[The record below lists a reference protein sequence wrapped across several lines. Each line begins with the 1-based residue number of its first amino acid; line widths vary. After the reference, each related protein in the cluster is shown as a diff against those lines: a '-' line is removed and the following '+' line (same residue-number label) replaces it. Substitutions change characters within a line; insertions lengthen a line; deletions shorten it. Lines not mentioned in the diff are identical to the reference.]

1 LWRPPLADLPE
12 RIPAVSP
19 AAEKPAENEENEAEN
34 QSENEAENQS
44 ENGLENRASPWFA
57 IRPALALP
65 PANSASI
72 QPPDAEPEAEA
83 PPVSRWFS

>member
-19 AAEKPAENEENEAEN
+19 AAEKPAENEAEN
-34 QSENEAENQS
+34 QSENEV
-44 ENGLENRASPWFA
+44 ENRASPWFA
-57 IRPALALP
+57 TRPALALP